1 MIILLHSISQLVTPY
16 ALTLWR
22 FDTLTLWHFVWI
34 SLGSETIPEDLERES
49 GRIWALPE
57 PLYAAAA
64 PLHVAP
70 GFLVDRSSRQRF
82 GAGAWRSSKRRQED
96 RGGTPVL
103 TGVRHCCLNRTFRYQ
118 HERNIK
124 KQIKCSIWIKF
135 EFLGRPPWWAAVSL
149 GDFRTR
155 GHWQERVVTV
165 VTWRYLTCNCCI
177 SWCNLYIW
185 SVCFDNIHPD
195 PIGDPTLSQDGSPYL
210 ASDLTELISAGA
222 SGEVPGNA
230 VGWMS
235 TCEKLWKVG
244 TKRADAWLAG
254 SAGSSGIRNQT

>member
-1 MIILLHSISQLVTPY
+1 MIILLHRSSQHFTAGYALRFD

-22 FDTLTLWHFVWI
+22 FVWI

-57 PLYAAAA
+57 PRYAAA

-96 RGGTPVL
+96 RGGTPIL
-103 TGVRHCCLNRTFRYQ
+103 PGVRHCLNRTFRYQ

-124 KQIKCSIWIKF
+124 KQIKCSIWIKL

-155 GHWQERVVTV
+155 GHWQDRVVTV

-177 SWCNLYIW
+177 SWCNLY
-185 SVCFDNIHPD
+185 IHPD